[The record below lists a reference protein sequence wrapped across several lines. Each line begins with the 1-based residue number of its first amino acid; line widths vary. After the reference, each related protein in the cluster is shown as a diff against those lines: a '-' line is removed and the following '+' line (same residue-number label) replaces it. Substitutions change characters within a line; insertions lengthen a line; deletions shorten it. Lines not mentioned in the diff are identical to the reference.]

1 MTEKPLFRKILVA
14 NRGEIAVRVMRTAR
28 RMGIATVAVY
38 SEADAGALHALEAD
52 EALLIGPPPAVE
64 SYLLIERIIDAA
76 RYSGADAIHPGYG
89 FLSENAEF
97 AEACAEAGI
106 TFIGPSPQ
114 AMRQMGLKDAAKKC
128 MEDAG
133 VPVVPG
139 YYGKKQD
146 LKTLAAAAGKIGYPV
161 LIKAVAGGGGKG
173 MRLVERAEDFA
184 DSLAS
189 AQREAK
195 SAFGNDKVLV
205 EKFITNPRHIEIQV
219 FGDSAGGAVHLF
231 ERDCSV
237 QRRHQKIIEEA
248 PAPGMSEAMRAKMGA
263 AAITAVKAISYEGAG
278 TIEFIVDGSAGLED
292 AAFFFM
298 EMNTRLQVEH
308 PVTEMIT
315 GQDLMEWQ
323 IRVAA
328 GQPLPLAQEDIA
340 LNGHAI
346 EVRLYAEDAAKDFL
360 PAIGTLHA
368 FRTPTTSDHLRVE
381 TGVSEG
387 DAVSIHYD
395 PMIAKL
401 VTWGATRDAALGRME
416 AALAGTAIAGL
427 TTNLEFLAAV
437 LKNDAF
443 RAGGVDTG
451 FIAAHMGTLIS
462 PPAPP
467 TTEELALAAAILI
480 LSRKAPAAWTNDHRS
495 PWNATSG
502 WRMNIEGWEPL
513 SFMVHGARHDME
525 IAVQSGGIRV
535 RLTTDDQDETLTVLG
550 GMGPDNEFLGIIDGR
565 EFTVACAEWDHTVSL
580 MQGGITLDFHQIE
593 DVGSDEESAEGPGAV
608 IAPMPGKIIDVLYKN
623 GAAVEASDALIIMEA
638 MKMEYTLTAPRG
650 GTVDGLQ
657 VKTGDQVSD
666 GQLLLTVSEAE

>member
-28 RMGIATVAVY
+28 RMGIPTVAVY

-52 EALLIGPPPAVE
+52 EALLIGPAPASE
-64 SYLLIERIIDAA
+64 SYLLGERIILAA
-76 RYSGADAIHPGYG
+76 KESGADAIHPGYG

-97 AEACAEAGI
+97 ADACKDAGI
-106 TFIGPSPQ
+106 TFIGPSPK

-146 LKTLAAAAGKIGYPV
+146 VKTLAGAADKIGYPV

-173 MRLVERAEDFA
+173 MRLVESPEDFK

-195 SAFGNDKVLV
+195 SAFGNDHVLV

-219 FGDSAGGAVHLF
+219 FGDSKGGAVHLF

-263 AAITAVKAISYEGAG
+263 AAVTAVRAIGYEGAG
-278 TIEFIVDGSAGLED
+278 TIEFIVDGSGGLED
-292 AAFFFM
+292 ADFFFM

-315 GQDLMEWQ
+315 GLDLVEWQ

-328 GQPLPLAQEDIA
+328 GQQLPLAQDKIT

-346 EVRLYAEDAAKDFL
+346 EVRLYAEDATRDFL
-360 PAIGTLHA
+360 PATGTLHA
-368 FRTPTTSDHLRVE
+368 FRTPAPTENLRIE

-401 VTWGATRDAALGRME
+401 VTWGATRE
-416 AALAGTAIAGL
+416 AALNGMQDALAETAIAGL
-427 TTNLEFLAAV
+427 TTNLGFLAAV
-437 LKNDAF
+437 LENDAF

-480 LSRKAPAAWTNDHRS
+480 LARKAPTAWTNDYGS

-513 SFMVHGARHDME
+513 SFMLHGARHDME
-525 IAVQSGGIRV
+525 IAVESGGVRV
-535 RLTTDDQDETLTVLG
+535 RLATGDQDETLTILG

-565 EFTVACAEWDHTVSL
+565 EFTVACASWDHTISL
-580 MQGGITLDFHQIE
+580 MRGGNTLDFHQIE

-608 IAPMPGKIIDVLYKN
+608 IAPMPGKIIDVLHKN
-623 GAAVEASDALIIMEA
+623 GAAVEAGTALIIMEA
-638 MKMEYTLTAPRG
+638 MKMEYTLTAPRH

-657 VKTGDQVSD
+657 VKPGDQVVD
-666 GQLLLTVSEAE
+666 GQLLLTVSEAD